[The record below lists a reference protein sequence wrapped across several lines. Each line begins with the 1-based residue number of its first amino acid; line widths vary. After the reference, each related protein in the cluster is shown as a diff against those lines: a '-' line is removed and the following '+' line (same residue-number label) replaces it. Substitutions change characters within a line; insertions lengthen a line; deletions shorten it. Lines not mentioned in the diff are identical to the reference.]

1 MGNSSSTQV
10 DTLINQEV
18 YNELENLMKTSGSSS
33 STNQSTNLSNVKLV
47 MIGGDKCKEH
57 PVVSIKNENQ
67 ISLDNILSTSAKT
80 FAETVAKLS
89 ASIKNDVEK
98 GGFSIGGN
106 TIVNTTDISTIENAI
121 KTELESKCGDAN
133 VNQSINV
140 EDSLIDLTCASLD
153 INNKNVKNIACVM
166 DTISDVTSKLDGTV
180 ETEASTTVK
189 NGSNTTMYMIIGII
203 VLIIIVALI
212 FYFSPVTGIII
223 LILVIVIVVGIG
235 IYYFNQ

>member
-67 ISLDNILSTSAKT
+67 ISLDNIISTSAKT
-80 FAETVAKLS
+80 FAETIAKLS

-140 EDSLIDLTCASLD
+140 ENSLFDLTCASLD
-153 INNKNVKNIACVM
+153 INNKNVNNIACVM

-189 NGSNTTMYMIIGII
+189 NGSNSTMIYIIIII
-203 VLIIIVALI
+203 VLIVIIAAI
-212 FYFSPVTGIII
+212 FYFSPLTGIII

>member
-1 MGNSSSTQV
+1 MGNSSSTEV
-10 DTLINQEV
+10 NTLINQEV
-18 YNELENLMKTSGSSS
+18 YNELESLMKTSGSSS
-33 STNQSTNLSNVKLV
+33 STNQSTNLSNVKIV

-67 ISLDNILSTSAKT
+67 LTLDNILSTSAKT

-98 GGFSIGGN
+98 GGFSIGDT

-140 EDSLIDLTCASLD
+140 EDSLFDLTCASLD

-189 NGSNTTMYMIIGII
+189 NSSNTTMYMIIGII

>member
-18 YNELENLMKTSGSSS
+18 YNELESLMKTSGSSS
-33 STNQSTNLSNVKLV
+33 STNQSTNLSNVKIV
-47 MIGGDKCKEH
+47 MMGGDKCKEH

-67 ISLDNILSTSAKT
+67 LTLDNILSTSAKT

-140 EDSLIDLTCASLD
+140 EDCLFDLTCASLD

>member
-18 YNELENLMKTSGSSS
+18 YNELESLMKTSGSSS
-33 STNQSTNLSNVKLV
+33 STNQSTNLSNVKIV

-67 ISLDNILSTSAKT
+67 LTLDNILSTSAKT

-140 EDSLIDLTCASLD
+140 ADSLIDLTCASLD

-189 NGSNTTMYMIIGII
+189 NSSNTTIYIIIGII
-203 VLIIIVALI
+203 VLIIIIAVI
-212 FYFSPVTGIII
+212 FYFSPLTGILITII
-223 LILVIVIVVGIG
+223 AIVIAVCVG
-235 IYYFNQ
+235 IYYFN

>member
-1 MGNSSSTQV
+1 MGNSSSTEV

-18 YNELENLMKTSGSSS
+18 YNELESLMKTSGSSS
-33 STNQSTNLSNVKLV
+33 STNQTTNLSNVKIV

-67 ISLDNILSTSAKT
+67 LTLDNILSTSAKT

-140 EDSLIDLTCASLD
+140 ENSLIDLTCASLD

-189 NGSNTTMYMIIGII
+189 NGSNTTIYIIIGII

>member
-18 YNELENLMKTSGSSS
+18 YNELESLMKTSGSSS
-33 STNQSTNLSNVKLV
+33 STNQTTNLSGVKLV

-67 ISLDNILSTSAKT
+67 LTLDNILSTSAKT

-98 GGFSIGGN
+98 GGFSIGDT

-140 EDSLIDLTCASLD
+140 KNSLIDLTCASLD

>member
-18 YNELENLMKTSGSSS
+18 YNELESLMKTSGSSS
-33 STNQSTNLSNVKLV
+33 SSNQTTNLSNVKLV
-47 MIGGDKCKEH
+47 MVGGDKCKEH

-189 NGSNTTMYMIIGII
+189 NSSNTTMYMIIGII

>member
-18 YNELENLMKTSGSSS
+18 YNELESLMKTSGSSS
-33 STNQSTNLSNVKLV
+33 SSNQTTNLSGVKLV

-140 EDSLIDLTCASLD
+140 ADSLIDLTCASLD

-189 NGSNTTMYMIIGII
+189 NSSNTTMYMIIGII

>member
-140 EDSLIDLTCASLD
+140 KDSLFDLTCASLD

>member
-67 ISLDNILSTSAKT
+67 LTLDNILSTSAKT

-98 GGFSIGGN
+98 GGFSIGDT

-140 EDSLIDLTCASLD
+140 ENSLFDLTCASLD
-153 INNKNVKNIACVM
+153 INNKNVNNIACVM

-212 FYFSPVTGIII
+212 FYFSPLTGIII

>member
-18 YNELENLMKTSGSSS
+18 YNELESLMKTSGSSS
-33 STNQSTNLSNVKLV
+33 STNQTTNLSNVKIV

-98 GGFSIGGN
+98 GGFSIGDT

-140 EDSLIDLTCASLD
+140 ENSLIDLTCASLD

-223 LILVIVIVVGIG
+223 LILVIVIGIG

>member
-1 MGNSSSTQV
+1 MGNSSSTEV

-18 YNELENLMKTSGSSS
+18 YNELESLMKTSGSSS
-33 STNQSTNLSNVKLV
+33 SSNQTTNLSNVKLV

-80 FAETVAKLS
+80 FAETIAKLS

-140 EDSLIDLTCASLD
+140 ADSLFDLTCASLD

-189 NGSNTTMYMIIGII
+189 NSSNTTIYIIIGII

>member
-18 YNELENLMKTSGSSS
+18 YNELESLMKTSGSSS
-33 STNQSTNLSNVKLV
+33 STNQTTNLSNVKIV

-98 GGFSIGGN
+98 GGFSIGDT

-140 EDSLIDLTCASLD
+140 ENSLIDLTCASLD

>member
-18 YNELENLMKTSGSSS
+18 YNELESLMKTSGSSS
-33 STNQSTNLSNVKLV
+33 SSNQTTNLSNVKLV
-47 MIGGDKCKEH
+47 MVGGDKCKEH

-140 EDSLIDLTCASLD
+140 ADSLFDLTCASLD
-153 INNKNVKNIACVM
+153 INNKNVQNIACVM

>member
-18 YNELENLMKTSGSSS
+18 YNELESLMKTSGSSS
-33 STNQSTNLSNVKLV
+33 STNQTTNLSNVKIV

-98 GGFSIGGN
+98 GGFSIGDT

-140 EDSLIDLTCASLD
+140 ADSLFDLTCASLD

-223 LILVIVIVVGIG
+223 LILVIVIVIGIG

>member
-18 YNELENLMKTSGSSS
+18 YNELESLMKTSGSSS

-67 ISLDNILSTSAKT
+67 LTLDNILSTSAKT

-98 GGFSIGGN
+98 GGFSIGDT

-140 EDSLIDLTCASLD
+140 KDSLFDLTCASLD
-153 INNKNVKNIACVM
+153 INNKNVQNIACVM

>member
-18 YNELENLMKTSGSSS
+18 YNELESLMKTSGSSS
-33 STNQSTNLSNVKLV
+33 STNQSTNLSNVKIV

-67 ISLDNILSTSAKT
+67 LTLDNILSTSAKT

-98 GGFSIGGN
+98 GGFSIGDT

-140 EDSLIDLTCASLD
+140 ADSLIDLTCASLD

-189 NGSNTTMYMIIGII
+189 NSSNTTIYIIIGII
-203 VLIIIVALI
+203 VLIIIIAVI
-212 FYFSPVTGIII
+212 FYFSPLTGILITII
-223 LILVIVIVVGIG
+223 AIVIAVCVG
-235 IYYFNQ
+235 IYYFN

>member
-33 STNQSTNLSNVKLV
+33 STSQSTNLSNVKIV

-67 ISLDNILSTSAKT
+67 LTLDNILSTSAKT

-98 GGFSIGGN
+98 GGFSIGDT

-140 EDSLIDLTCASLD
+140 ENSLIDLTCASLD

-189 NGSNTTMYMIIGII
+189 NSSNTTIYIIIGII
-203 VLIIIVALI
+203 VLIIIIAVI
-212 FYFSPVTGIII
+212 FYFSPLTGILITII
-223 LILVIVIVVGIG
+223 AIVIAVCVG
-235 IYYFNQ
+235 IYYFN

>member
-18 YNELENLMKTSGSSS
+18 YNELESLMKTSGSSS
-33 STNQSTNLSNVKLV
+33 STNQTTNLSNVKLV
-47 MIGGDKCKEH
+47 MVGGDKCKEH

-140 EDSLIDLTCASLD
+140 KDSLFDLTCASLD

>member
-18 YNELENLMKTSGSSS
+18 YNELESLMKTSGSSS
-33 STNQSTNLSNVKLV
+33 STNQSTNLSNVKIV

-67 ISLDNILSTSAKT
+67 LTLDNILSTSAKT

-98 GGFSIGGN
+98 GGFSIGDT

-140 EDSLIDLTCASLD
+140 ENSLIDLTCASLD

-166 DTISDVTSKLDGTV
+166 DTISDVTSKLYGTV

-189 NGSNTTMYMIIGII
+189 NSSNTTIYIIIGII
-203 VLIIIVALI
+203 VLIIIIAVI
-212 FYFSPVTGIII
+212 FYFSPLTGILITII
-223 LILVIVIVVGIG
+223 AIVIAVCVG
-235 IYYFNQ
+235 IYYFN

>member
-18 YNELENLMKTSGSSS
+18 YNELESLMKTSGSSS
-33 STNQSTNLSNVKLV
+33 STNQSTNLSNVKIV

-67 ISLDNILSTSAKT
+67 LTLDNILSTSAKT

-140 EDSLIDLTCASLD
+140 ENSLIDLTCASLD

-189 NGSNTTMYMIIGII
+189 NSSNTTIYIIIGII
-203 VLIIIVALI
+203 VLIIIIAVI
-212 FYFSPVTGIII
+212 FYFSPLTGILITII
-223 LILVIVIVVGIG
+223 AIVIAVCVG
-235 IYYFNQ
+235 IYYFN

>member
-1 MGNSSSTQV
+1 MGNSSSTEV

-18 YNELENLMKTSGSSS
+18 YNELESLMKTSGSSS
-33 STNQSTNLSNVKLV
+33 SSNQTTNLSGVKLV
-47 MIGGDKCKEH
+47 VIGGDKCKEH

-98 GGFSIGGN
+98 GGFSIGDT

-212 FYFSPVTGIII
+212 FYFSPLTGILITII
-223 LILVIVIVVGIG
+223 AIVIAVCVG
-235 IYYFNQ
+235 IYYFN

>member
-18 YNELENLMKTSGSSS
+18 YNELESLMKTSGSSS
-33 STNQSTNLSNVKLV
+33 SSNQTTNLSNVKLV
-47 MIGGDKCKEH
+47 MVGGDKCKEH

-140 EDSLIDLTCASLD
+140 EDSLFDLTCASLD

>member
-18 YNELENLMKTSGSSS
+18 YNELESLMKTSGSSS
-33 STNQSTNLSNVKLV
+33 SSNQTTNLSGVKLV
-47 MIGGDKCKEH
+47 VIGGDKCKEH

-140 EDSLIDLTCASLD
+140 ENSLIDLTCASLD

-203 VLIIIVALI
+203 VLIIIDRK
-212 FYFSPVTGIII
+212 S
-223 LILVIVIVVGIG
+223 VV
-235 IYYFNQ
+235 

>member
-18 YNELENLMKTSGSSS
+18 YNELESLMKTSGSSS
-33 STNQSTNLSNVKLV
+33 STNQSTNLSNVKIV

-67 ISLDNILSTSAKT
+67 LTLDNILSTSAKT

-98 GGFSIGGN
+98 GGFSIGDT

-140 EDSLIDLTCASLD
+140 ADSLIDLTCASLD

-189 NGSNTTMYMIIGII
+189 NSSNTTIYIIIGII

-212 FYFSPVTGIII
+212 FYFSPLTGILITII
-223 LILVIVIVVGIG
+223 AIVIAVCVG
-235 IYYFNQ
+235 IYYFN

>member
-1 MGNSSSTQV
+1 MGNSSSTEV

-18 YNELENLMKTSGSSS
+18 YNELESLMKTSGSSS
-33 STNQSTNLSNVKLV
+33 STNQSTNLSGVKLV
-47 MIGGDKCKEH
+47 VIGGDKCKEH

-98 GGFSIGGN
+98 GGFSIGDT

-140 EDSLIDLTCASLD
+140 ENSLIDLTCASLD

-189 NGSNTTMYMIIGII
+189 NSSNTTMYMIIGII

>member
-1 MGNSSSTQV
+1 MGNSSSTEV
-10 DTLINQEV
+10 NTLINKEV
-18 YNELENLMKTSGSSS
+18 YNELESLMKTSGSSS
-33 STNQSTNLSNVKLV
+33 SSNQTTNLSGVKLV

-67 ISLDNILSTSAKT
+67 LTLDNILSTSAKT

-89 ASIKNDVEK
+89 ASIKNDLEK
-98 GGFSIGGN
+98 GGFSIGSN

-140 EDSLIDLTCASLD
+140 ENSLIDLTCASLD

>member
-18 YNELENLMKTSGSSS
+18 YNELESLMKTSGSSS
-33 STNQSTNLSNVKLV
+33 SSNQTTNLSNVKLV
-47 MIGGDKCKEH
+47 MVGGDKCKEH

-67 ISLDNILSTSAKT
+67 ITLDNILSTSAKT

-140 EDSLIDLTCASLD
+140 EDSLFDLTCASLD

>member
-18 YNELENLMKTSGSSS
+18 YNELESLMKTSGSSS
-33 STNQSTNLSNVKLV
+33 STNQSTNLSNVKIV

-67 ISLDNILSTSAKT
+67 LTLDNILSTSAKT

-98 GGFSIGGN
+98 GGFSIGDT

-140 EDSLIDLTCASLD
+140 ADSLIDLTCASLD
-153 INNKNVKNIACVM
+153 INNKNVQNIACVM

-212 FYFSPVTGIII
+212 FYFSPLTGILITII
-223 LILVIVIVVGIG
+223 AIVIAVCVG
-235 IYYFNQ
+235 IYYFN

>member
-1 MGNSSSTQV
+1 MGNSSSTEV

-18 YNELENLMKTSGSSS
+18 YNELESLMKTSGSSS
-33 STNQSTNLSNVKLV
+33 SSNQTTNLSGVKLV
-47 MIGGDKCKEH
+47 VIGGDKCKEH
-57 PVVSIKNENQ
+57 PVPYNDNLI
-67 ISLDNILSTSAKT
+67 DNI
-80 FAETVAKLS
+80 
-89 ASIKNDVEK
+89 
-98 GGFSIGGN
+98 
-106 TIVNTTDISTIENAI
+106 
-121 KTELESKCGDAN
+121 
-133 VNQSINV
+133 
-140 EDSLIDLTCASLD
+140 D

-235 IYYFNQ
+235 IYYFNK

>member
-33 STNQSTNLSNVKLV
+33 STSQSTNLSNVKIV

-67 ISLDNILSTSAKT
+67 LTLDNILSTSAKT

-98 GGFSIGGN
+98 GGFSIGDT
-106 TIVNTTDISTIENAI
+106 TIVNTNDISTIENAI

-189 NGSNTTMYMIIGII
+189 NSSNTTIYIIIGII

>member
-18 YNELENLMKTSGSSS
+18 YNELESLMKTSGSSS
-33 STNQSTNLSNVKLV
+33 STNQSTNLSNVKIV

-67 ISLDNILSTSAKT
+67 LTLDNILSTSAKT

-98 GGFSIGGN
+98 GGFSIGDT

-140 EDSLIDLTCASLD
+140 ENSLIDLTCASLD

-189 NGSNTTMYMIIGII
+189 NSSNTTIYIIIGII
-203 VLIIIVALI
+203 VLIIIICVICI
-212 FYFSPVTGIII
+212 FIII
-223 LILVIVIVVGIG
+223 LNI
-235 IYYFNQ
+235 

>member
-1 MGNSSSTQV
+1 MGNSSSTEV

-18 YNELENLMKTSGSSS
+18 YNELESLMKTSGSSS
-33 STNQSTNLSNVKLV
+33 SSNQTTNLSGVKLV
-47 MIGGDKCKEH
+47 VIGGDKCKEH

-98 GGFSIGGN
+98 GGFNIGGN

-140 EDSLIDLTCASLD
+140 KDSLFDLTCASLD
-153 INNKNVKNIACVM
+153 INNKNVQNIACVM

>member
-33 STNQSTNLSNVKLV
+33 STNQTTNLSNVKLV

-80 FAETVAKLS
+80 FAETIAKLS

-140 EDSLIDLTCASLD
+140 KDSLFDLTCASLD

-189 NGSNTTMYMIIGII
+189 NGSNTTMYIIIGII

>member
-18 YNELENLMKTSGSSS
+18 YNELESLMKTSGSSS
-33 STNQSTNLSNVKLV
+33 STNQTTNLSNVKLV
-47 MIGGDKCKEH
+47 MVGGDKCKEH

-98 GGFSIGGN
+98 GGFSIGDT

-140 EDSLIDLTCASLD
+140 KDSLFDLTCASLD
-153 INNKNVKNIACVM
+153 INNKNVQNIACVM

>member
-18 YNELENLMKTSGSSS
+18 YNELESLMKTSGSSS
-33 STNQSTNLSNVKLV
+33 STNQSTNLSNVKIV

-98 GGFSIGGN
+98 GGFSIGDT

-140 EDSLIDLTCASLD
+140 ENSLIDLTCASLD

-189 NGSNTTMYMIIGII
+189 NSNNTTIYIIIGII

-212 FYFSPVTGIII
+212 FYFSPLTGILITII
-223 LILVIVIVVGIG
+223 AIVIAVCVG
-235 IYYFNQ
+235 IYYFN

>member
-80 FAETVAKLS
+80 FAETIAKLS

-140 EDSLIDLTCASLD
+140 KDSLFDLTCASLD
-153 INNKNVKNIACVM
+153 INNKNVNNIACVM

-212 FYFSPVTGIII
+212 FYFSPLTGIII

>member
-18 YNELENLMKTSGSSS
+18 YNELESLMKTSGSSS
-33 STNQSTNLSNVKLV
+33 SSNQTTNLSNVKLV
-47 MIGGDKCKEH
+47 MVGGDKCKEH

-140 EDSLIDLTCASLD
+140 EDSLFDLTCASLD
-153 INNKNVKNIACVM
+153 INNKNVQNIACVM

>member
-18 YNELENLMKTSGSSS
+18 YNELESLMKTSGSSS
-33 STNQSTNLSNVKLV
+33 STNQTTNLSNVKLV

-57 PVVSIKNENQ
+57 PEVSIKNENQ

-140 EDSLIDLTCASLD
+140 ENSLIDLTCASLD

>member
-18 YNELENLMKTSGSSS
+18 YNELESLMKTSGSSS
-33 STNQSTNLSNVKLV
+33 STNQSTNLSNVKIV

-67 ISLDNILSTSAKT
+67 LTLDNILSTSAKT

-98 GGFSIGGN
+98 GGFSIGDT

-140 EDSLIDLTCASLD
+140 ENSLIDLTCASLD

-180 ETEASTTVK
+180 ETEASTTDK
-189 NGSNTTMYMIIGII
+189 NSSNTTIYIIIGII
-203 VLIIIVALI
+203 VLIIIIAVI
-212 FYFSPVTGIII
+212 FYFSPLTGILITII
-223 LILVIVIVVGIG
+223 AIVIAVCVG
-235 IYYFNQ
+235 IYYFN